1 MLQRHQLGQVGRS
14 VSYLEQVWQEVV
26 TMVTLGEADW
36 LVTVTDVGLLGG
48 AAQVQRA
55 ARRFGQLLTGW

>member
-1 MLQRHQLGQVGRS
+1 MLQRHQVGQVGRS

-36 LVTVTDVGLLGG
+36 LVTVTDVGWCNSG
-48 AAQVQRA
+48 AACR
-55 ARRFGQLLTGW
+55 